1 MFKQFDRKDARRRR
15 QNRARKKIFGTP
27 QRPRLSVYR
36 SLSNIYA
43 QLIDDVNGRT
53 LVSASSLDKGL
64 GLEYGGNC
72 EAAEKVGELLAERA
86 LAAGISEVVFDRGG
100 NLYHGRVAALSE
112 GARKGGLKF

>member
-1 MFKQFDRKDARRRR
+1 LFKQFDRKEARGRR
-15 QNRARKKIFGTP
+15 QKRARNKIFGTP
-27 QRPRLSVYR
+27 QRPRLNVYR

-43 QLIDDVNGRT
+43 QLIDDQNART
-53 LVSASSLDKGL
+53 LASASSLDKSL

-72 EAAEKVGELLAERA
+72 QAAEKVGSLLAQRA
-86 LAAGISEVVFDRGG
+86 QQAGITEVVFDRGG

>member
-1 MFKQFDRKDARRRR
+1 MFKQFDRKGARRRR

-86 LAAGISEVVFDRGG
+86 LAAGFLRWSRSWWQP
-100 NLYHGRVAALSE
+100 LSRSCCALSE